1 MDELCADCN
10 RRLTRNPLR
19 VLDCKNEQCKAQA
32 GAVPPI
38 YEHLCEDCSLHFE
51 GVKQCLEALD
61 IAYELDPTI
70 VRGLDYYTKTVFEVI
85 HSGLGAQDALGGGG
99 RYDGLAEELGGK
111 PTPGVGFAAGI
122 ERAVQVLQGAAD
134 EKTGQFASG
143 IDLFIAALGDEA
155 RLEAFR
161 QANDLRKHGVS
172 VDIDYLERSLKSQMK
187 FADKL
192 GARKVA
198 IIGEDE
204 LKGNYVI
211 LRDMETREQTRV
223 PSGDLV
229 KALL

>member
-1 MDELCADCN
+1 M
-10 RRLTRNPLR
+10 
-19 VLDCKNEQCKAQA
+19 
-32 GAVPPI
+32 
-38 YEHLCEDCSLHFE
+38 
-51 GVKQCLEALD
+51 
-61 IAYELDPTI
+61 
-70 VRGLDYYTKTVFEVI
+70 
-85 HSGLGAQDALGGGG
+85 
-99 RYDGLAEELGGK
+99 RY
-111 PTPGVGFAAGI
+111 
-122 ERAVQVLQGAAD
+122 
-134 EKTGQFASG
+134 
-143 IDLFIAALGDEA
+143 

-161 QANDLRKHGVS
+161 QANDSRKHGVS